1 MKKINVF
8 GTNSTYLEKAKE
20 LRQNCYHAATCGM
33 CSNVAKTACF
43 DLCGWDSKTLAE
55 LDVNIISDYLKR
67 CHPDE
72 V

>member
-1 MKKINVF
+1 MNDYV
-8 GTNSTYLEKAKE
+8 EEAKE

-33 CSNVAKTACF
+33 CSNVAKTTCF

-67 CHPDE
+67 WHPDE